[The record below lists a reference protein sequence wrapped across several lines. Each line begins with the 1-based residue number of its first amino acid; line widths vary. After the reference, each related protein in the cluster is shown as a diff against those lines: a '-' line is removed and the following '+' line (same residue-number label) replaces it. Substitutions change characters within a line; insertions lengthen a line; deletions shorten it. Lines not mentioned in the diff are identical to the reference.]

1 MTPNGEGLLL
11 LAKAPSPDLP
21 ARAAQ
26 GLEPRPEYAVLAE
39 ALGARIISFND
50 LAREGV
56 LVRVVAKALGPL
68 TALAVTGVLHGRSA
82 PFVYVT
88 GEDIGMRVGALQR
101 LLRRR
106 NRVVAVVHQIDTPKR
121 RAIFRRLGHRP
132 FRAIIVVGTEQR
144 RIFVDE
150 LGFPGDKVVFLHTW
164 IDEHFWR
171 PDHSEPSDGAD
182 ASAGAPMPA
191 PGTYALAVGMESRD
205 YPTLQHAIEGTEL
218 RVHVVGSGW
227 SAGAGYGAASG
238 IRAADNLTV
247 GSGYSTPLLRDL
259 YGGARFVVVPLNDVA
274 YAAGVTAVLE
284 GMAMAKAVVAS
295 DSRGVR
301 DYLRDGRLGRV
312 VPCGDSDALGVA
324 LLELW
329 HAPDEASRS
338 GAENRAWLERTAT
351 TDGYVAEVAALLLGS

>member
-1 MTPNGEGLLL
+1 MMPHGECLLL
-11 LAKAPSPDLP
+11 LAKAPSPGLP
-21 ARAAQ
+21 ARAAL

-56 LVRVVAKALGPL
+56 LVRCVAKVLGPL

-101 LLRRR
+101 LLRRHD
-106 NRVVAVVHQIDTPKR
+106 RVVAVVHQIDTPKR

-171 PDHSEPSDGAD
+171 PDHSAPSDRADTSAD
-182 ASAGAPMPA
+182 AEVPA
-191 PGTYALAVGMESRD
+191 AGTYALAVGMESRD
-205 YPTLQHAIEGTEL
+205 YPTLQDAIAGTEL

-227 SAGAGYGAASG
+227 SAGAGYGAASS
-238 IRAADNLTV
+238 IRTTDHLTV
-247 GSGYSTPLLRDL
+247 GSGYSTPSLRDL
-259 YGGARFVVVPLNDVA
+259 YAGARFVVVPLHDVA

-312 VPCGDSDALGVA
+312 VPCGDPGALRIA
-324 LLELW
+324 LLGLW
-329 HAPDEASRS
+329 NAADEASRC
-338 GAENRAWLERTAT
+338 GEENRAWLERTAT
-351 TDGYVAEVAALLLGS
+351 TDRYVAEVASLLSGS